1 MGIRQG
7 LVATCFIAGLA
18 ACGPSEPAS
27 DGATPGTP
35 TGVGATDS
43 LDEKA
48 ADELAR
54 RYLRCVN
61 AAGFTLEDVW
71 VHQFSETGIM
81 VKTAVDVPAPVHG
94 PCLKSIG
101 GPSTD
106 NSSWSL

>member
-1 MGIRQG
+1 MWIRQG
-7 LVATCFIAGLA
+7 VVATCFIAGLA

-27 DGATPGTP
+27 GGENQDTP
-35 TGVGATDS
+35 TNVGATDL
-43 LDEKA
+43 LDENT
-48 ADELAR
+48 ADALTR
-54 RYLRCVN
+54 RYLQCVN
-61 AAGFTLEDVW
+61 AAGFKLQW
-71 VHQFSETGIM
+71 ASVHQLSEVGIL